1 MCPNRDNFSTA
12 TNDRKRKKALPSY
25 VYISLSRFRMFP
37 VAKLLSTS
45 LLCMLTDGIMCSI
58 MPALSFSL
66 SLSLFL
72 ILWVWEGVSFRNLLK
87 KEPTHAI
94 AQLKSYPL
102 FFKVVLPAIWCVSP
116 PSVNS
121 MCVFLVPSITL
132 PMLWNMIMN
141 TKTLLTLPAFFC
153 SSRSFSLILSV
164 HSLLLLFWEEGERE
178 GPPEIKKFCP
188 PSGFRPS
195 VVSAC
200 TLLKACV

>member
-12 TNDRKRKKALPSY
+12 TNDRKRKKALPSF

-37 VAKLLSTS
+37 VAKSLSTS

-66 SLSLFL
+66 LSLSLFL
-72 ILWVWEGVSFRNLLK
+72 ILCVWEGVSFRNLLK

-94 AQLKSYPL
+94 AQLKNYPL

-121 MCVFLVPSITL
+121 MCVFLVPINNFANAVKYDYEHKDFVDTPSDFL
-132 PMLWNMIMN
+132 QFPQLFSN
-141 TKTLLTLPAFFC
+141 FVC
-153 SSRSFSLILSV
+153 SLIAPPVLR
-164 HSLLLLFWEEGERE
+164 GRRE
-178 GPPEIKKFCP
+178 KD
-188 PSGFRPS
+188 
-195 VVSAC
+195 
-200 TLLKACV
+200 LLK